1 MSPTFSL
8 ARLAMAVAMAGAL
21 TGCAVLTAALSPH
34 TSGPPTLDDLPPD
47 PTQADLRALG
57 ERMEAWAAEHCRDV
71 DPPDRRRTFS
81 GFTPACEETIS
92 RAGMLRSPG
101 ITPEAVPMAAAI
113 LDVMLREGRR

>member
-1 MSPTFSL
+1 MSPPLYL

-57 ERMEAWAAEHCRDV
+57 GRMEAWAAEHCRDV
-71 DPPDRRRTFS
+71 DPDRPTLS

-92 RAGMLRSPG
+92 RAGMLSSPG

>member
-1 MSPTFSL
+1 MSPPLDL

-71 DPPDRRRTFS
+71 DPDRPTLT
-81 GFTPACEETIS
+81 GLTPACEETLGQ
-92 RAGMLRSPG
+92 AGILSSPS
-101 ITPEAVPMAAAI
+101 ITPEALPVAAAL
-113 LDVMLREGRR
+113 LDYSLREGRR